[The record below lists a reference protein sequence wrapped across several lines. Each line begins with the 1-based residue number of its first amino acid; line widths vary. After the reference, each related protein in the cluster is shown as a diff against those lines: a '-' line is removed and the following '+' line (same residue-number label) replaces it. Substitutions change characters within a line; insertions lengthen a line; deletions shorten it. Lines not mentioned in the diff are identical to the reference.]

1 MKKILFTFLILS
13 SVLLAEAQFYIG
25 TGYMYI
31 NESLSSS
38 SSTKINN
45 NGAKIKFGYG
55 EQKAYAVEF
64 SINYIDNNSAL
75 LSTTDKEKYGFDV
88 ELMKAWDF
96 DIYALPF
103 IRVGF
108 GAGQMSSTARTG
120 KNSISYGSFNG
131 SIGTLLPLSESFELE
146 IAYEYKNISYQ
157 KTDTTLSGY
166 PKSHQN
172 SIYTGINYRF

>member
-1 MKKILFTFLILS
+1 MKKILFTFLFLGS
-13 SVLLAEAQFYIG
+13 ALLAEAEFYIG
-25 TGYMYI
+25 VGYMYI
-31 NESLSSS
+31 NESLSDN

-55 EQKAYAVEF
+55 ERKAYAVEF
-64 SINYIDNNSAL
+64 SLNYIDNNSAL
-75 LSTTDKEKYGFDV
+75 LSIDDKEKYGFDI

-108 GAGQMSSTARTG
+108 GAGQMNSTARTG

-131 SIGTLLPLSESFELE
+131 SLGTLLPLSESFDLE
-146 IAYEYKNISYQ
+146 IAYEYKYISYQ
-157 KTDTTLSGY
+157 KTNATLSGY

-172 SIYTGINYRF
+172 SVYTGINYRF

>member
-1 MKKILFTFLILS
+1 MKKILFTLLFLGTS
-13 SVLLAEAQFYIG
+13 LLAEAEFYVG
-25 TGYMYI
+25 AGYMYL
-31 NESLSSS
+31 NESLSSN

-55 EQKAYAVEF
+55 ERKAYAVEF

-75 LSTTDKEKYGFDV
+75 LSVDDKEKYGFDV

-103 IRVGF
+103 VRVGF

-120 KNSISYGSFNG
+120 KSSISYGSFNG
-131 SIGTLLPLSESFELE
+131 TLGTLLPLGESFELE
-146 IAYEYKNISYQ
+146 IAYE
-157 KTDTTLSGY
+157 
-166 PKSHQN
+166 
-172 SIYTGINYRF
+172 